1 MFAKLNPSSNLNSQD
16 GDKKPGGEAATT
28 YRPSFNE
35 EDVMDMVSVGI
46 ITRELG
52 DKLIS
57 KGRMAQLAQQN
68 EDALERE
75 NEVEAMPETGRKE
88 IATRRYELM
97 KDDTVAREGE
107 FMPRLDLSKT
117 MNNCKKLFVMQW
129 QTIIHQNAS
138 LIYFK

>member
-1 MFAKLNPSSNLNSQD
+1 
-16 GDKKPGGEAATT
+16 
-28 YRPSFNE
+28 
-35 EDVMDMVSVGI
+35 MDMVSVGI

-57 KGRMAQLAQQN
+57 KGRLAQLAQQN

-75 NEVEAMPETGRKE
+75 NEVEAQPDTGRKE

-107 FMPRLDLSKT
+107 FMSRLDLSKT
-117 MNNCKKLFVMQW
+117 MNSSCK
-129 QTIIHQNAS
+129 
-138 LIYFK
+138 IYL